1 MNDQRAAERR
11 PGEGARTTFAA
22 KTNPGR
28 PHRSPDAQPSKAAG
42 DSGGFSR
49 RSDPRPPRGP
59 LTEDQRRL
67 VLDHMPL
74 AGQMAR
80 DFHSGSMDREDL
92 EAEALAALVESA
104 TAFDPSRGVPFGS
117 FARLRILGALRT
129 YRQFVFHA
137 SWRGAAEDRPVF
149 QGLSSSDDLH
159 GRVLGREPEAPLG
172 HDLECR
178 EALESAIR
186 LLPRS
191 HSMACRMIYLEG
203 RSREE
208 TAAALGVSRGYL
220 SRISVDAVN
229 WLAHETRGLLA
240 G

>member
-1 MNDQRAAERR
+1 M
-11 PGEGARTTFAA
+11 
-22 KTNPGR
+22 
-28 PHRSPDAQPSKAAG
+28 
-42 DSGGFSR
+42 
-49 RSDPRPPRGP
+49 
-59 LTEDQRRL
+59 
-67 VLDHMPL
+67 LDHMPL
-74 AGQMAR
+74 AGRMAR
-80 DFHSGSMDREDL
+80 DFHSGTMDREEL

-104 TAFDPSRGVPFGS
+104 TAFDPSRGVPFRC
-117 FARLRILGALRT
+117 FARLRIQGALRT

-137 SWRGAAEDRPVF
+137 SWRGAAEERPVF
-149 QGLSSSDDLH
+149 QRLSFTDDLH

-172 HDLECR
+172 HELECR

-191 HSMACRMIYLEG
+191 HSVACRMIYLEG

-220 SRISVDAVN
+220 SRISADAVN